1 MTSPEPRLCLYRD
14 GDPLPGEVLSDLGSG
29 AREEAFLDTFRL
41 ALASGS
47 ALDGGQAD
55 PGGRHWTER
64 GLAWAWRAG
73 QESDRDARAV
83 VMGPGLT
90 GKALAAAVDGIHSQG
105 QLVSGGRLLSASLPA
120 VELSLVGPP
129 VAPVAL
135 TRATEGAAEAAEVDL
150 AILPPRGDPRSWG
163 LVMMDMD
170 STLLA
175 NECIDEIADHAGRKE
190 EVAAI
195 TERAM
200 AGELDFKDSLR
211 ERVRMLEG
219 LPEDVLE
226 TAYRERIRPNP
237 GAQRLLE
244 TLRGM
249 GVPVAVVSGG
259 FTFFTDR
266 IQRDLGVDYAHANVL
281 ETAGGHLTGEV
292 KGEVVDGAVKAA
304 TLRDLWQ
311 RLDLPRERVI
321 AMGDGANDLP
331 MIAEAGMGLA
341 YHAKPRVRYQAP
353 YNLTHSSLDGLLYLL
368 GLSDAEIEA
377 YREPLR
383 PV

>member
-1 MTSPEPRLCLYRD
+1 MTRSQSHLCLYRN
-14 GDPLPGEVLSDLGSG
+14 GEPLPREVLTGPG
-29 AREEAFLDTFRL
+29 AGAWEETGFDTFRL
-41 ALASGS
+41 AFAPGS
-47 ALDGGQAD
+47 TLEGDRVDRA
-55 PGGRHWTER
+55 GRHWVER
-64 GLAWAWRAG
+64 GLAWGWRAE
-73 QESDRDARAV
+73 QATDRSARAV
-83 VMGPGLT
+83 VLGPGLN
-90 GKALAAAVDGIHSQG
+90 GRALATAVDGIHSQG
-105 QLVSGGRLLSASLPA
+105 QLVTGWRLLSESFPA
-120 VELSLVGPP
+120 VELSLLGPP
-129 VAPVAL
+129 VAPIAL
-135 TRATEGAAEAAEVDL
+135 TRATEGAAEAAGVDI
-150 AILPPRGDPRSWG
+150 AVLPPRGEPRYWG

-175 NECIDEIADHAGRKE
+175 NECIDEIAEHAGRKE

-200 AGELDFKDSLR
+200 AGELDFEASLR

-237 GAQRLLE
+237 GAQRLLA

-249 GVPVAVVSGG
+249 EVPVAVVSGG

-292 KGEVVDGAVKAA
+292 MGEVVDGTVKAA
-304 TLRDLWQ
+304 TLRRLRR

-341 YHAKPRVRYQAP
+341 YHAKPRVRRRAP

-377 YREPLR
+377 YREPFR